1 MTYRELRQVLTEV
14 DNQQMTVKELRDL
27 LFEIENQ
34 DKVIEDNDILRLT
47 FGK

>member
-1 MTYRELRQVLTEV
+1 MTIRELRQALTEV
-14 DNQQMTVKELRDL
+14 DNQQMTVKELRDI

-34 DKVIEDNDILRLT
+34 DKVIEDNDILKIT

>member
-34 DKVIEDNDILRLT
+34 DKTIEDNDILRLT